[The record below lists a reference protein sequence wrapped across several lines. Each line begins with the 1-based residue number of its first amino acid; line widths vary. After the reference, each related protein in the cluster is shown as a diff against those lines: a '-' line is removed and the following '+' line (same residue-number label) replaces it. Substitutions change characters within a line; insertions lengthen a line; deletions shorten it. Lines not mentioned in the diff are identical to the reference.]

1 MCAAANDKY
10 NHNNCDHGFLVY
22 KDSEHVKEGEEGRG
36 ILGSL
41 GEFCGAFYHTPKVPP
56 NVSNGYNM
64 VLVPRNMVCLDPS
77 NCPIRGDPKSEPKTA
92 VALVKY
98 EIDEKK
104 FLKRYTNCHEKKVHA
119 EEYFKCDIT
128 DDGRLSHQISEN
140 TTGKITMYITMQPCH
155 LSTLSTRGTSPTQSC
170 CNILN
175 ELMEKLPEGITI
187 CIKPTHL
194 CKAGWTKRGKS
205 KQLENEIES
214 AEEGLKELMSNP
226 RITFAAMMEHDW
238 NYLWKQVNV
247 PADLQLKVGEEREAL
262 DEYIGKM
269 LAIWKE
275 ESQETEKQAPD
286 VTQKVESVTA
296 SLGDLKVDKNK
307 KVKEKKKK

>member
-10 NHNNCDHGFLVY
+10 NHKKCDHRFLVY
-22 KDSEHVKEGEEGRG
+22 KDSEHVKEGEEGSG

-98 EIDEKK
+98 EIDGKK

-140 TTGKITMYITMQPCH
+140 TTSEITMYITMQPCH

-175 ELMEKLPEGITI
+175 ELMEKLPQGIKI

-194 CKAGWTKRGKS
+194 CKAGWTERTEETK
-205 KQLENEIES
+205 N
-214 AEEGLKELMSNP
+214 AEDGLKGLMRNS
-226 RITFAAMMEHDW
+226 RITFAAMTEDDW

-247 PADLQLKVGEEREAL
+247 HADYQHKVERKAL
-262 DEYIGKM
+262 DEEIRGK
-269 LAIWKE
+269 LANWKK
-275 ESQETEKQAPD
+275 ETEKQAAD
-286 VTQKVESVTA
+286 ENKM
-296 SLGDLKVDKNK
+296 VDEMNKMKINK
-307 KVKEKKKK
+307 K